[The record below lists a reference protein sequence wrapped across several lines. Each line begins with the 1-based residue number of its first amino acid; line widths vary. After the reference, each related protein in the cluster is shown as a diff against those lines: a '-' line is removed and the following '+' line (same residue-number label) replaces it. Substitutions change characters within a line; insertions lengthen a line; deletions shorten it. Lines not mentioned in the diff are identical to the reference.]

1 MVLKEYA
8 AIDIETKDGKTYSV
22 DESGI
27 IRDSLTTSSSCS
39 SSGGIPA
46 GSCNAGT
53 ISVSFRPPA
62 GLTYSKLA
70 KAKVHLY
77 VWYENNSKTKVG
89 VYNVTSAEN
98 NYGIY
103 TVSGSDNV
111 GLLDDGCYSAV
122 DTENAQN
129 WLFTFVR
136 KI

>member
-62 GLTYSKLA
+62 GLTYSKQKCICMYGMKTTAKQRLA
-70 KAKVHLY
+70 
-77 VWYENNSKTKVG
+77 S
-89 VYNVTSAEN
+89 
-98 NYGIY
+98 IM
-103 TVSGSDNV
+103 
-111 GLLDDGCYSAV
+111 
-122 DTENAQN
+122 
-129 WLFTFVR
+129 
-136 KI
+136 